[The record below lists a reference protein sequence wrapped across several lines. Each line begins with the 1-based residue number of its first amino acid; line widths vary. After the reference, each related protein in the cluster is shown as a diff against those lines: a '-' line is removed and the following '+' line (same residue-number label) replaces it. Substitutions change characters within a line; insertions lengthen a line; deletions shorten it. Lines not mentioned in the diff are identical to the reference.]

1 MNVFTKMSMVFVII
15 FAFASGGFAGQNH
28 VEKGKMMLGTST
40 GLSFNNSTEDS
51 ETDVDG
57 EKYKSEYSRTNYGID
72 FLYGYFLSNG
82 FEIGPTLGVNVTK
95 SEDKPEGGDTSKTD
109 STEYSFGIQAGYWF
123 FIDSKLY
130 PYVLL
135 PLEYTQ
141 SKTESKSGE
150 DTSNRDSSGMSLTP
164 EIGLTYFISKE
175 AALGFGL
182 YYEWASLKGGYEPYE
197 GEKRDTNLVRSGG
210 GLKAGL
216 SLFF

>member
-1 MNVFTKMSMVFVII
+1 LLSAFNFLHGRVHFESRDDFTKSRIVFETL
-15 FAFASGGFAGQNH
+15 FACLSRGLRQAFLTDFALFPVPENPLDRALLKKKAEKMKDVLEKNRTH
-28 VEKGKMMLGTST
+28 VLP
-40 GLSFNNSTEDS
+40 LFP
-51 ETDVDG
+51 VF
-57 EKYKSEYSRTNYGID
+57 SRYC
-72 FLYGYFLSNG
+72 
-82 FEIGPTLGVNVTK
+82 P
-95 SEDKPEGGDTSKTD
+95 SKR
-109 STEYSFGIQAGYWF
+109 SRLISVCSFGAQAGYWF

-130 PYVLL
+130 PYVLF

-141 SKTESKSGE
+141 SKTERKSGD

-182 YYEWASLKGGYEPYE
+182 YYEWASLKRGYEPYE
-197 GEKRDTNLVRSGG
+197 GEKQDTKLVRSGG